1 MSNTQASP
9 EGWTTKSHSH
19 QIADAGDYDGCYE
32 ITNGKLSLFT
42 KDDGDDVEEALSGI
56 CKAINDTE
64 INFYVDNSD
73 KFVLFATEQENKRLW
88 ALMVKHGVNPY
99 EGTDLEKHWLST
111 PPQEGE
117 AKAIAEEKILCAA
130 TWYKDLPLVKKF
142 EDNCRPYNCDRGIV
156 FCGWRH
162 ANCLYSKCS
171 LTGLRDAESG
181 EFVQGFLTSKNRF
194 VDRKEAYSIAFKNN
208 QIIGPN
214 KGHETNEIGL
224 TSEDLY

>member
-99 EGTDLEKHWLST
+99 EGTDLEKHWLPT

-117 AKAIAEEKILCAA
+117 AKAIAERFKM
-130 TWYKDLPLVKKF
+130 P
-142 EDNCRPYNCDRGIV
+142 EDDQLIKTAIIFNDGK
-156 FCGWRH
+156 
-162 ANCLYSKCS
+162 L
-171 LTGLRDAESG
+171 DAEQLSG
-181 EFVQGFLTSKNRF
+181 MVGMCQFVIDRLYENGDMGMPSSK
-194 VDRKEAYSIAFKNN
+194 E
-208 QIIGPN
+208 
-214 KGHETNEIGL
+214 
-224 TSEDLY
+224 